1 MKSIVIREMTIYV
14 ILLVALALV
23 MHPDLLSNP
32 TERFS
37 LMQERQNYFHPLIY
51 TFVVYLF
58 LFIVRF
64 VVKKTA
70 TLFKKIKDR

>member
-23 MHPDLLSNP
+23 MHPDLLSNS

-51 TFVVYLF
+51 AFIIYFF

-64 VVKKTA
+64 IFKKIA
-70 TLFKKIKDR
+70 TLFKKIKDK

>member
-1 MKSIVIREMTIYV
+1 MKGIVIREMTIYV
-14 ILLVALALV
+14 ILLVALALI
-23 MHPDLLSNP
+23 MHPDLLPNP

-51 TFVVYLF
+51 TFIVYF
-58 LFIVRF
+58 FFFIPRF
-64 VVKKTA
+64 IIKKIA

>member
-14 ILLVALALV
+14 ILLVALALL

-37 LMQERQNYFHPLIY
+37 LMQERKNYFHPLVY
-51 TFVVYLF
+51 TFIIYLF
-58 LFIVRF
+58 LLIVRF
-64 VVKKTA
+64 IVKKIVVF
-70 TLFKKIKDR
+70 FKKIKDR